1 MSFVV
6 VDTSKCVA
14 FTTEEIAAKAEV
26 LAVDKLDAKTLD
38 QLLFDY
44 EFKVMR
50 MELQLKSPDI
60 SVEKQEII
68 IKKLDNRRE
77 AYFIMLKQW
86 ELVV

>member
-1 MSFVV
+1 VV

-14 FTTEEIAAKAEV
+14 FTKEEIAKKAEDLV
-26 LAVDKLDAKTLD
+26 VDKLDAKTLD

-77 AYFIMLKQW
+77 AYFIMLKQR

>member
-1 MSFVV
+1 MV

-14 FTTEEIAAKAEV
+14 FTKEEIAAKAEV

-50 MELQLKSPDI
+50 MELQLKNPDI
-60 SVEKQEII
+60 STEKREII
-68 IKKLDNRRE
+68 LMKLDNRQE
-77 AYFIMLKQW
+77 AYFILLKQR